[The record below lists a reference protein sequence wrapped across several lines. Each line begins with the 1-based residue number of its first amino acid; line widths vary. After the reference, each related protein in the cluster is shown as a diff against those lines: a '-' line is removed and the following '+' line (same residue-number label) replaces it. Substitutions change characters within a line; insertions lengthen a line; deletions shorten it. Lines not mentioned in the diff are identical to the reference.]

1 MKIGIAFK
9 LFCALLG
16 AGIVMAAA
24 MGVASRIS
32 FQRGFLGYLNDL
44 ESQRLA
50 VLTATLADV
59 YEEHGDWT
67 FLRGEEDEWRR
78 IVRTSDRSFR
88 QARDAGQASAAPA
101 AKIHAPQNVAAAVP
115 SDTANGTRF
124 IRKTP
129 STPDRSLQP
138 DRRRSCVCPRWSGS
152 PGRGIPTSPGDIRIT
167 DQTEE

>member
-1 MKIGIAFK
+1 MRIGIAFK

-16 AGIVMAAA
+16 AGIVMATA

-44 ESQRLA
+44 ETQRLA

-59 YEEHGDWT
+59 YQEHGDWT

-88 QARDAGQASAAPA
+88 QARDAGQGGQRPA
-101 AKIHAPQNVAAAVP
+101 GDAVA
-115 SDTANGTRF
+115 G
-124 IRKTP
+124 
-129 STPDRSLQP
+129 
-138 DRRRSCVCPRWSGS
+138 G
-152 PGRGIPTSPGDIRIT
+152 PGA
-167 DQTEE
+167 